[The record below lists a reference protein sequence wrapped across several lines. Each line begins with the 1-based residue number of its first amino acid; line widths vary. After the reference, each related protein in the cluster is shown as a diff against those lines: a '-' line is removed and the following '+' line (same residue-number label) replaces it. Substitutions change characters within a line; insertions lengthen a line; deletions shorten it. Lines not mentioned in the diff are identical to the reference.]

1 MLFNSLTYLF
11 FLLVV
16 VLVLYLIPS
25 KSQWLWLL
33 IASVFFYYTLSPIY
47 LVLFCSLV
55 IINYLLGLTIER
67 NNATRNIVFLIGI
80 GINILVLVFFKY
92 VGFFQVL
99 TNQIIGLSESD
110 PILSIVLPVGLSF
123 FVFTVLSYL
132 IEVKRGAIQ
141 AERNLGIFASSLLF
155 FPKMMQGPIE
165 RPDHIFPQFKEA
177 KHFDYDG
184 IVEGLKLMLWGYF
197 KKLVIADRMAL
208 YVNAVYDNYEHH
220 SGLSLLVATFIYA
233 FQIYADFSGYTD
245 IALGSAR
252 ILGFNLT
259 DNFKRPYFATSIQDF
274 WNRWHITLS
283 MWLRNYLFFPLA
295 VVMAGKL
302 RHTKYLGLEA
312 DKWIFMIASIITF
325 SVCGLWHG
333 EGLNFLLWGLLFGTY
348 LTIANWTLG
357 LSKYMRKKLGISKSS
372 TLYRV
377 YGIGITYLLVS
388 FAWILFRADTTNDA
402 INIIKSI
409 SSLSGPLFIVRR
421 TLIFSMIGLGILIF
435 VDAKREFG
443 LFGNLTFN
451 PKFKIIEHLK
461 YVTLILIILLIGVF
475 DGGQFIYFKF

>member
-1 MLFNSLTYLF
+1 MLLNSLTYLF

-67 NNATRNIVFLIGI
+67 NNATRNILFIIGI

-92 VGFFQVL
+92 VGLFQVL
-99 TNQIIGLSESD
+99 INQIISLSESD

-132 IEVKRGAIQ
+132 IEVKRGTIQ

-165 RPDHIFPQFKEA
+165 RPDHIFPQFREA
-177 KHFDYDG
+177 KLFDHDE

-197 KKLVIADRMAL
+197 KKLVVADRMAL
-208 YVNAVYDNYEHH
+208 YVNAVYDNYQHH

-283 MWLRNYLFFPLA
+283 KWLRDYLFFPLA

-302 RHTKYLGLEA
+302 RHAKSLGLEA

-357 LSKYMRKKLGISKSS
+357 LSKYLRKKLGISKSS

-388 FAWILFRADTTNDA
+388 FAWIFFRADTTNDA

-421 TLIFSMIGLGILIF
+421 TLILSMIGLVILIF
-435 VDAKREFG
+435 VDAKKEFG
-443 LFGNLTFN
+443 LFGNLTLN
-451 PKFKIIEHLK
+451 PKFKIIDMM
-461 YVTLILIILLIGVF
+461 V
-475 DGGQFIYFKF
+475 